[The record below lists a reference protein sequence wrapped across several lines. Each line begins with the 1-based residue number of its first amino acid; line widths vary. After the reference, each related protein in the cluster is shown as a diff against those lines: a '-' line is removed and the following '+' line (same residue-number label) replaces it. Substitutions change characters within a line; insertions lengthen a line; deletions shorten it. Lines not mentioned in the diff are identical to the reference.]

1 VLVVPGLKEEI
12 MVKSKT
18 MLAALLS
25 CGGLGLA
32 AAPAQAQVPGVDFYI
47 GAGIGQSNADIDD
60 VEVTDLDEKDTAW
73 KLFAGARF
81 ASVFGAELN
90 YIDFG
95 KATSEEAEAAYK
107 GFAGYG
113 LFYLPLPLPVL
124 DIYAKAGFTRIE
136 VDIDVGDM
144 DSENTKFAYGLGV
157 QLKLGSWAIRGEWE
171 RFKVEDSNP
180 SLISVGISKSFL

>member
-1 VLVVPGLKEEI
+1 

-18 MLAALLS
+18 MLVALLS
-25 CGGLGLA
+25 CGGLGL

-124 DIYAKAGFTRIE
+124 DIYAKAGLAR
-136 VDIDVGDM
+136 IDVNVDAGDM
-144 DSENTKFAYGLGV
+144 DTENTKFAYGLGV

-171 RFKVEDSNP
+171 RFKVEDSKP